1 VLPGVTVGNGSV
13 VGAGSVVTKDVPP
26 YTVVAG
32 NPAKVVRRLRAPGF
46 GREVEEKVEREDAGE
61 LLVRLERLE
70 REMGEVR
77 QKLRALTEA

>member
-1 VLPGVTVGNGSV
+1 
-13 VGAGSVVTKDVPP
+13 VPP

-32 NPAKVVRRLRAPGF
+32 NPARVVRRLRAPEF
-46 GREVEEKVEREDAGE
+46 GREVEEKVGREDAGE

-77 QKLRALTEA
+77 QKLKALTEA